1 MKHILIILAIF
12 MLASSCKS
20 HRDVSRSVV
29 SQTRGESLVTVNDS
43 SRTHLETS
51 LKTDSEK
58 QEDRLEYRKH
68 TEFGA
73 DSNVVSTTESVII
86 YLSNFKFNSK
96 LDQIKRDDFK
106 YSAATHITDT
116 MSTSL
121 SEDIQETADSR
132 LIQGWEWMFVMIGA
146 AIVILLILMYLKR
159 KMRI

>member
-43 SRTHLETS
+43 SRTQLETS
-51 LKTDSEK
+51 LKTDGEK

-116 MSTSL
+116 TSASL
-121 SEDIQETADSR
+121 DEDIQETADSR
-132 LIQGWEWMFVMIGA
+132 LIQGWEWAVVIF
-146 AIVILLILMYLKR
+146 AIAVVLVILYFVFIKR
-159 KMRI
+159 R